1 MAHLRRLQELWTMS
15 PIRWLP
21 PLAVA
26 AGLAGPAQAGPLS
39 YDQAL
44 ARALASAPS
53 LQAAGLQ
60 AQAARAAAPAAGAL
74 PDPKLNFAV
83 EGFPVSGPH
92 AGRPNRDDFSDVRL
106 GVMQEV
112 PNGARRRAAVAGAR
126 AEISQADA
134 GRAAEM
140 RKVKVGAALAW
151 IDLAYAERRLAALD
165 EVLRLLKPLWEAQ
178 PSGVA
183 AGRLRPAQALAPV
196 QMRASLDDKRSELA
210 AGLSRA
216 RAELTRWTGEPAPG
230 AVGAPPRYAI
240 DDTAL
245 HAALEDNPAVL
256 ASRSAVQRAEA
267 EVDAARA
274 AKRPDWSWEVAYQR
288 RDPMFGDMV
297 MAGVT
302 VSLPIFASKRQ
313 EPLIAAR
320 RAEAS
325 KAAAERED
333 ARRMLVAQLDGDLAD
348 HLMHHEQWM
357 RTLSAVLPAAQQRAD
372 LETQSYAA
380 GRANLAD
387 VLDAMTA
394 LADAKLTALEREAMV
409 MRDGARI
416 VLTYGSDQ

>member
-1 MAHLRRLQELWTMS
+1 MS

-21 PLAVA
+21 PFAVA
-26 AGLAGPAQAGPLS
+26 ACLAGPVEAGPLS
-39 YDQAL
+39 YSQTL
-44 ARALASAPS
+44 TRALASAPG
-53 LQAAGLQ
+53 LEAANLQ

-92 AGRPNRDDFSDVRL
+92 AGRPSQDDFSDVRV
-106 GVMQEV
+106 GIAQDV
-112 PNGARRRAAVAGAR
+112 PNAGRRRAAIAGAR

-134 GRAAEM
+134 ERSAEL

-151 IDLAYAERRLAALD
+151 IDLAYAQRRLAALD
-165 EVLRLLKPLWEAQ
+165 EVLKALAPLWDAQ
-178 PSGVA
+178 PSAVA
-183 AGRLRPAQALAPV
+183 AGRARPGQALAPV
-196 QMRASLDDKRSELA
+196 QMRASFEDQRSELA
-210 AGLSRA
+210 AALSRA
-216 RAELTRWTGEPAPG
+216 RAELTRWTGEPTPAAMG
-230 AVGAPPRYAI
+230 DPPHYSI
-240 DDTAL
+240 DEGGL
-245 HAALEDNPAVL
+245 HAALDQHPTIL
-256 ASRSAVQRAEA
+256 ASRSTVQRAEA

-302 VSLPIFASKRQ
+302 VSLPIFAGRRQ

-325 KAAAERED
+325 KAVAERED
-333 ARRMLVAQLDGDLAD
+333 ARRMLTAQLDGDLAD
-348 HLMHHEQWM
+348 HVMHHEQWQ
-357 RTLSAVLPAAQQRAD
+357 RTLSTVLPAAQQRAD

-380 GRANLAD
+380 GRATLTD

-394 LADAKLTALEREAMV
+394 LAEAKLTALEREAMV

-416 VLTYGSDQ
+416 VLTYRSDQ

>member
-1 MAHLRRLQELWTMS
+1 MRRLQELWNMS
-15 PIRWLP
+15 PFRWLP
-21 PLAVA
+21 PLVVA
-26 AGLAGPAQAGPLS
+26 AGLAGSAQAGPLS

-44 ARALASAPS
+44 TRALASAPS
-53 LQAAGLQ
+53 LEAAGLQ

-92 AGRPNRDDFSDVRL
+92 AGRPSQDDFSDLRI
-106 GVMQEV
+106 GVMQDV
-112 PNGARRRAAVAGAR
+112 PNAGRRRAAVAGAR

-134 GRAAEM
+134 GREAEV
-140 RKVKVGAALAW
+140 RKIKVGAALAW
-151 IDLAYAERRLAALD
+151 IDLAYAQRRLAALD
-165 EVLRLLKPLWEAQ
+165 EVLKALTPLWEAQ
-178 PSGVA
+178 PSAVA
-183 AGRLRPAQALAPV
+183 AGRARPGQALTPV
-196 QMRASLDDKRSELA
+196 QMRATLEDQRSELA
-210 AGLSRA
+210 AAVTRA

-230 AVGAPPRYAI
+230 VVGTSPHYSI
-240 DDTAL
+240 DETAL
-245 HAALEDNPAVL
+245 HAALEDHPTILV
-256 ASRSAVQRAEA
+256 SRSAVQRAEA

-288 RDPMFGDMV
+288 RDPRFGDMV

-302 VSLPIFASKRQ
+302 VSLPIFASRRQ
-313 EPLIAAR
+313 EPLIVAR

-325 KAAAERED
+325 KAAAQRED
-333 ARRMLVAQLDGDLAD
+333 TRRMLAAQLDGDLAD
-348 HLMHHEQWM
+348 HVMHHEQWQ
-357 RTLSAVLPAAQQRAD
+357 RTLTTVLPAAQQRAD

-380 GRANLAD
+380 GRASLAD

-394 LADAKLTALEREAMV
+394 LAEAKLTALEREAMV